1 MWQPGAFDNNGGD
14 RLVLRERDLDGDP
27 LGVFE
32 ERVCFLQNARGD
44 VVAVY
49 SAGDGGDNKRV
60 LLERVRYTEYGEPMC
75 YAAADVNLDGRVDA
89 SDESAWLALLQMGGM
104 NPVTQEPDRR
114 MDLNGD
120 GDVTQADFDLWDVA
134 YRQARQKPTGN
145 PAAPWM
151 DDAPFNGVAEG
162 GVLTVP
168 TRSGTHSGGT
178 WVMHGVDNRF
188 GFAGYMWDPFLKL
201 YHVRHRVYDPMGG
214 RWLQRDPIG
223 MAGGWNLYQY
233 CGGEPW
239 GLVDPMGLY
248 GIGDWWHDFK
258 AGVAEVVAPET
269 VVGQVAHTS
278 AKFVATAAVGAVV
291 FTGAAAISPV
301 IVVVA
306 AVPLAVYGGYQTGVA
321 IEEAV
326 SGTRW

>member
-1 MWQPGAFDNNGGD
+1 MSDEVAELYTYDEHWRLTAVYVQGPAANGARPEPAAQPRERYVWQPGAFDNNGGD

-75 YAAADVNLDGRVDA
+75 YAAADVNLDGRVDL
-89 SDESAWLALLQMGGM
+89 SDESAWLALLQMGGI

-120 GDVTQADFDLWDVA
+120 GDVSQADFDLWDVA

-145 PAAPWM
+145 PLPAAQWAN
-151 DDAPFNGVAEG
+151 DTAFNGVAEG
-162 GVLTVP
+162 GVLSVP
-168 TRSGTHSGGT
+168 TRRGAFPPESASAGST

-188 GFAGYMWDPFLKL
+188 GFAGSMWDPFLKL
-201 YHVRHRVYDPMGG
+201 YHVRHRVSDPMPP
-214 RWLQRDPIG
+214 RRAVAAARPDRD
-223 MAGGWNLYQY
+223 GGWV
-233 CGGEPW
+233 EPVSVLWW
-239 GLVDPMGLY
+239 G
-248 GIGDWWHDFK
+248 
-258 AGVAEVVAPET
+258 
-269 VVGQVAHTS
+269 
-278 AKFVATAAVGAVV
+278 AVGADR
-291 FTGAAAISPV
+291 
-301 IVVVA
+301 
-306 AVPLAVYGGYQTGVA
+306 PLRVGLVRQRGGPW
-321 IEEAV
+321 
-326 SGTRW
+326 SGDR